1 MRDKIIHFYFGVKW
15 EIVWSAIK
23 NEIPLLK
30 EKIETILKE
39 VEKNEG

>member
-15 EIVWSAIK
+15 EIVWSVIK